1 MLHYCYTLTIL
12 IGIDIADFFY
22 LNIFYFQIIKK
33 IDQNITYI
41 KIFKKNI
48 LNSNEKTLK
57 LISEIYHVN
66 KSLHLSNYFCRYYK
80 TFKDDW
86 SIHKKNKGYGKWSDV
101 SLKSLNRVSLHVII
115 YFYFNIRGVVSQ
127 GQEYECSYYITEKM
141 KWCVIK
147 VTKSS
152 VIMTIRLW
160 VRTFF
165 CFFYIDKLEHV
176 ELSLI
181 Y

>member
-33 IDQNITYI
+33 IYQNITYI

-66 KSLHLSNYFCRYYK
+66 KSLHLSNNFCRY
-80 TFKDDW
+80 
-86 SIHKKNKGYGKWSDV
+86 
-101 SLKSLNRVSLHVII
+101 
-115 YFYFNIRGVVSQ
+115 
-127 GQEYECSYYITEKM
+127 
-141 KWCVIK
+141 
-147 VTKSS
+147 
-152 VIMTIRLW
+152 
-160 VRTFF
+160 
-165 CFFYIDKLEHV
+165 
-176 ELSLI
+176 
-181 Y
+181 